1 MIFLKR
7 SSLLKSKKIANIYN
21 KGNKRMIK
29 YRQVYSKN
37 KYQNKNTKQSVILFF
52 NYLFSWGVFLYLF
65 QNGDHLE
72 DITVYQA
79 KEILNFF
86 EDNVA
91 F

>member
-1 MIFLKR
+1 
-7 SSLLKSKKIANIYN
+7 
-21 KGNKRMIK
+21 MIK

-37 KYQNKNTKQSVILFF
+37 KYQNKNTKQSVVLF
-52 NYLFSWGVFLYLF
+52 LQLLVQLGCFLYLF